1 MLPFTS
7 KISNTLEANKSIDL
21 PFKAIDWFLYDGNF
35 DVGQLVQND
44 LNLEIAEK
52 KTKLIFIVE

>member
-7 KISNTLEANKSIDL
+7 KISNTLEENKSIDL

-52 KTKLIFIVE
+52 KT

>member
-1 MLPFTS
+1 MFPFTS

-52 KTKLIFIVE
+52 KT